1 MRKHIKKVF
10 RIFFFLITLPVCV
23 LFWVFS
29 SVGSKDSTFSGFS
42 QALSLLPGKIGSY
55 VRSAFYS
62 TVCKNV
68 HSEIVVGFLTVFSH
82 YDIDIEE
89 GVYIGPQCNIGKCSI
104 GKNTL
109 IGSGVHIL
117 SGNKQHGSIDN
128 SEEFKKQKSVFTKI
142 KIGSNNWIGNLAIVQ
157 SSIYGSGIIVG
168 SASLV
173 VKDIVDENS
182 VYLGS
187 PASRRNQR

>member
-10 RIFFFLITLPVCV
+10 RIFFFLITLPVCA

-109 IGSGVHIL
+109 VGSGVHIL
-117 SGNKQHGSIDN
+117 SGNKQHGTTSKKIPIQ
-128 SEEFKKQKSVFTKI
+128 KQKGIYEKI
-142 KIGSNNWIGNLAIVQ
+142 SISENCWIGNASKIAANIEYGCVIGLGSIV
-157 SSIYGSGIIVG
+157 IKECENRYGVYVG
-168 SASLV
+168 NPASLV
-173 VKDIVDENS
+173 KE
-182 VYLGS
+182 
-187 PASRRNQR
+187 R